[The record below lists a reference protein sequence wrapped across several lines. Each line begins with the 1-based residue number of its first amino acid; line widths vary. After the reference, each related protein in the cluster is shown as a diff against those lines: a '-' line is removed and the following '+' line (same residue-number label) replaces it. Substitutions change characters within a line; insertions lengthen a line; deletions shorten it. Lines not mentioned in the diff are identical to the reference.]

1 MCPQAAQ
8 RGHPQKCGS
17 DDSGQDASWKPD
29 DDEMAC
35 EMDDD
40 EDITSDEKSVADDEE
55 GLQCD
60 EPGNQTPSAN
70 QSDGKPGSTRRKA
83 PIQSSQEWKESRKSM
98 KGLRELAALIDGVG
112 HSKFKAYHCGVDFAL
127 VAF

>member
-1 MCPQAAQ
+1 MCLKAAQ

-40 EDITSDEKSVADDEE
+40 EDVTSDGKSVGDDE
-55 GLQCD
+55 GQQGD
-60 EPGNQTPSAN
+60 EAGNQTPSAN

-83 PIQSSQEWKESRKSM
+83 PTQSSQEWKESRKSM
-98 KGLRELAALIDGVG
+98 KGLRELAALIDGVR
-112 HSKFKAYHCGVDFAL
+112 
-127 VAF
+127 